1 MEKALKDRKAF
12 LSQWWPEKS
21 ILRSIICAMDSYVS
35 PKYVIIRVC
44 FHYHER
50 FRMNNDKNLSLKQ
63 QSNIIA
69 QCTERNPNFG

>member
-1 MEKALKDRKAF
+1 MEEALKDCKAF
-12 LSQWWPEKS
+12 LAQWWPKKS
-21 ILRSIICAMDSYVS
+21 ILRSIICAIDRYVS

-44 FHYHER
+44 FHYQKR
-50 FRMNNDKNLSLKQ
+50 FRINKDKNLSLKQ